1 MEISLKLLLR
11 REELSTIQYKDPEI
25 TYTMMNMR
33 DPVIGGFSP
42 EKSRFVEQ
50 LLCHT
55 IKKKAYNKLI
65 KVRLLEHKCLY
76 LKV

>member
-11 REELSTIQYKDPEI
+11 KRGIKHFPYKEPEI

-42 EKSRFVEQ
+42 EKSLFVEQ
-50 LLCHT
+50 LLCLT
-55 IKKKAYNKLI
+55 TKKKA
-65 KVRLLEHKCLY
+65 
-76 LKV
+76 